1 MKTAELVHMPV
12 SAAHLCQDCNAIG
25 NSPSNCP
32 ACGSKALL
40 NLAVV
45 LNRPKPG
52 EKPPQTERGAPCP
65 DCVVLPDGRWWCD
78 MNCGPRIGGEK

>member
-1 MKTAELVHMPV
+1 MTRIPLA
-12 SAAHLCQDCNAIG
+12 SAYLCEDCQCIVACSIV
-25 NSPSNCP
+25 CE
-32 ACGSKALL
+32 CGSKALL

-52 EKPPQTERGAPCP
+52 EKPPQTERGAPCS
-65 DCVVLPDGRWWCD
+65 DCLVLPDGRWWCD